1 MCIETNNNSY
11 SIIKMSQR
19 SSTRRAR
26 RRHSGYTHKHIKR
39 IYGGM
44 TGYMNDTSAY
54 DSKFALTYGEVTLDG
69 VKQLANIFQRQYPI
83 ATYPVSRRV
92 FYDLGSGIGKNVI
105 IMASLIPS
113 IISKGIELVNE
124 RHNMAMTAYR
134 NIKEQSVRSR
144 VEFIHGSILDRSL
157 SDAAW
162 IYVSNLCFS
171 SEIND
176 QLSEKLG
183 KELQVHALIVCSKPL
198 DHPSLRLIG
207 KTTLSQTWSAESEAY
222 VYEKVL

>member
-1 MCIETNNNSY
+1 MCIEMNNNSY
-11 SIIKMSQR
+11 GIIKMSQR
-19 SSTRRAR
+19 STTRRAR
-26 RRHSGYTHKHIKR
+26 RRNSGYTHKHIKR

-69 VKQLANIFQRQYPI
+69 VKQLAHIFQRHPI
-83 ATYPVSRRV
+83 TTYPVSRRV

-105 IMASLIPS
+105 MMASLVPS

-162 IYVSNLCFS
+162 IYISNLCFS

-183 KELQVHALIVCSKPL
+183 RELQVRALIVCSKPL
-198 DHPSLRLIG
+198 NHPSLRLIG
-207 KTTLSQTWSAESEAY
+207 QTKLSQTWSSESEAY
-222 VYEKVL
+222 VYEKIL

>member
-1 MCIETNNNSY
+1 
-11 SIIKMSQR
+11 MSQR
-19 SSTRRAR
+19 SSTRRVR
-26 RRHSGYTHKHIKR
+26 RRNSGYTHKHIKK

-69 VKQLANIFQRQYPI
+69 VKQLAHIFQRHPI
-83 ATYPVSRRV
+83 ASYPASRRV
-92 FYDLGSGIGKNVI
+92 FYDLGSGIGKIVI
-105 IMASLIPS
+105 MMASLVPS

-144 VEFIHGSILDRSL
+144 VEFINDSILDRSL

-183 KELQVHALIVCSKPL
+183 RELQVHALIICSKPL
-198 DHPSLRLIG
+198 DSL
-207 KTTLSQTWSAESEAY
+207 
-222 VYEKVL
+222 

>member
-11 SIIKMSQR
+11 GIIKMSQR

-26 RRHSGYTHKHIKR
+26 RRHNGYTHKNIKR

-54 DSKFALTYGEVTLDG
+54 DNKFALTYGEVTLDG
-69 VKQLANIFQRQYPI
+69 VKQLVNIFQRHPI
-83 ATYPVSRRV
+83 TTYPVSRRV

-105 IMASLIPS
+105 MMASLIPS

-144 VEFIHGSILDRSL
+144 VEFIHGSLLDRSL

-171 SEIND
+171 SEINN

-183 KELQVHALIVCSKPL
+183 KELQLRALIVCSKPL
-198 DHPSLRLIG
+198 DHRYLRLIG
-207 KTTLSQTWSAESEAY
+207 QTTLSQTWSAESEAY

>member
-1 MCIETNNNSY
+1 
-11 SIIKMSQR
+11 MSQR

-26 RRHSGYTHKHIKR
+26 RRNSGYTHKHIKR

-69 VKQLANIFQRQYPI
+69 VKQLAHIFQRHPI

-105 IMASLIPS
+105 MMASLVPS
-113 IISKGIELVNE
+113 IISKGVELVNE

-162 IYVSNLCFS
+162 IYISNLCFS

-183 KELQVHALIVCSKPL
+183 RELQVRALIVCSKPL
-198 DHPSLRLIG
+198 NHPSLRLIG
-207 KTTLSQTWSAESEAY
+207 QTKLSQTWSSESEAY

>member
-1 MCIETNNNSY
+1 
-11 SIIKMSQR
+11 
-19 SSTRRAR
+19 
-26 RRHSGYTHKHIKR
+26 
-39 IYGGM
+39 M

-69 VKQLANIFQRQYPI
+69 VKQLAHIFQRHPI
-83 ATYPVSRRV
+83 TTYPVSRRV
-92 FYDLGSGIGKNVI
+92 FYDLGSGIGKIVI
-105 IMASLIPS
+105 MMASLVPS
-113 IISKGIELVNE
+113 IISKGVELVNE

-162 IYVSNLCFS
+162 IYISNLCFS

-183 KELQVHALIVCSKPL
+183 RELQVRALIVCSKPL

-207 KTTLSQTWSAESEAY
+207 QTKLSQTWSAESEAY

>member
-1 MCIETNNNSY
+1 MKERAI
-11 SIIKMSQR
+11 
-19 SSTRRAR
+19 TRKSR
-26 RRHSGYTHKHIKR
+26 RRLSGYTHKNIKR

-44 TGYMNDTSAY
+44 SGYMNDTSAY

-69 VKQLANIFQRQYPI
+69 VKQLANIFQRRHPIMSYPI
-83 ATYPVSRRV
+83 ARRV

-105 IMASLIPS
+105 MMASLVPS
-113 IISKGIELVNE
+113 ILSKGIELVNE
-124 RHNMAMTAYR
+124 RHNMALTAYR
-134 NIKEQSVRSR
+134 NIKEPSVRSR
-144 VEFIHGSILDRSL
+144 VEFIHGSFLDRSL

-162 IYVSNLCFS
+162 IYISNLCFS

-183 KELQVHALIVCSKPL
+183 KELQVNALMVCSKPL
-198 DHPSLRLIG
+198 KHPSLRLVEHA
-207 KTTLSQTWSAESEAY
+207 TLSQTWQAESTVY

>member
-1 MCIETNNNSY
+1 
-11 SIIKMSQR
+11 MSQR

-39 IYGGM
+39 MYGGM

-69 VKQLANIFQRQYPI
+69 VKQLANIFQRQHPI

-92 FYDLGSGIGKNVI
+92 FYDLGSGIGKIVI
-105 IMASLIPS
+105 TMASLVPS
-113 IISKGIELVNE
+113 ITSKGVELVNE

-144 VEFIHGSILDRSL
+144 VEFIHGSMLDRSL

-183 KELQVHALIVCSKPL
+183 RELQVNALIVSSKPL
-198 DHPSLRLIG
+198 DHPSLQLIG